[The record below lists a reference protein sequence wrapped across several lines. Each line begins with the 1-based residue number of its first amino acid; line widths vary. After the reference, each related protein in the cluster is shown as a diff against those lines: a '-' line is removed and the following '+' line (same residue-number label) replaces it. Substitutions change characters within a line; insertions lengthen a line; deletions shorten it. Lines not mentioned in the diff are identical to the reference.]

1 MRDGL
6 QAANGSRHG
15 LRHQTAIDVAM
26 IGFGAIG
33 QTVYR
38 SVAADPQVHVSH
50 VIVPEHQ
57 ADAVREVV
65 GAQVDVVSSV
75 TALSSHPQFALEC
88 AGHSALVDHVVP
100 LLKSGTDCAV
110 ASIGALSDVALLDAL
125 FAAADEGDATLTLLS
140 GAIGGVDALAAAKLG
155 GLDEV
160 VYIGRKPPLGW
171 LGTPAEHVCDLHAMA
186 AERVIFEGSARDAAR
201 LFPKNA
207 NVAAT
212 IALAGLGLDET
223 KVRLIADPN
232 VTRNV
237 HRVVARGAFG
247 EMSLEMCGKPLPDN
261 PKTSAL
267 TAFSAIRALRNRA
280 ARCVI

>member
-1 MRDGL
+1 MRD
-6 QAANGSRHG
+6 AHAHG
-15 LRHQTAIDVAM
+15 HAPVDVAM

-33 QTVYR
+33 AAVYR
-38 SVAADPQVHVSH
+38 AVEHDAALRIAH

-57 ADAVREVV
+57 REAVQHALG
-65 GAQVDVVSSV
+65 GAVEVVSSV
-75 TALSSHPQFALEC
+75 QALAHRPQFALEC
-88 AGHSALVDHVVP
+88 AGHGALVDHVVP

-110 ASIGALSDVALLDAL
+110 ASIGALSDLALLDVL
-125 FAAADEGDATLTLLS
+125 LQAADEGGATLTLLS
-140 GAIGGVDALAAAKLG
+140 GAIGGIDALAAAKQG

-160 VYIGRKPPLGW
+160 LYVGRKPPPGW
-171 LGTPAEHVCDLHAMA
+171 LGTPAEALCDLRAMT
-186 AERVIFEGSARDAAR
+186 EEQTIFEGTARDAAR
-201 LFPKNA
+201 LYPKNA

-212 IALAGLGLDET
+212 VALAGLGLDRT
-223 KVRLIADPN
+223 RVRLIADPE

-237 HRVVARGAFG
+237 HRITARGAFG
-247 EMSLEMCGKPLPDN
+247 EMSLEMSGKPLPDN

>member
-1 MRDGL
+1 MR
-6 QAANGSRHG
+6 NGHAHHG
-15 LRHQTAIDVAM
+15 HGPVDVAM

-33 QTVYR
+33 AAVYR
-38 SVAADPQVHVSH
+38 AVEHDASLRVAH

-57 ADAVREVV
+57 RDAVQRDLG
-65 GAQVDVVSSV
+65 GAVEVVSSV
-75 TALSSHPQFALEC
+75 DALACCPEFALEC

-110 ASIGALSDVALLDAL
+110 ASIGALSDLALLDAL
-125 FAAADEGDATLTLLS
+125 SQAADEGDATLTLLS
-140 GAIGGVDALAAAKLG
+140 GAIGGIDALASAKQG

-160 VYIGRKPPLGW
+160 LYVGRKPPLGW
-171 LGTPAEHVCDLHAMA
+171 LGTPAEALCDLRTMT
-186 AERVIFEGSARDAAR
+186 EEKVIFEGSARDAAR
-201 LFPKNA
+201 LYPKNA

-212 IALAGLGLDET
+212 VALAGVGLDAT
-223 KVRLIADPN
+223 RVRLIADPA
-232 VTRNV
+232 VARNV
-237 HRVVARGAFG
+237 HRITARGAFG
-247 EMSLEMCGKPLPDN
+247 EMSLEMSGKPLPDN

>member
-1 MRDGL
+1 MHEPGY
-6 QAANGSRHG
+6 AGHHAPV
-15 LRHQTAIDVAM
+15 DVAM

-33 QTVYR
+33 QAVYR
-38 SVAADPQVHVSH
+38 AVAADPTVRVSH
-50 VIVPEHQ
+50 VIVPERHM
-57 ADAVREVV
+57 ASVREVV
-65 GAQVDVVSSV
+65 GASVDVVTSV
-75 TALSSHPQFALEC
+75 SALSRQPHFALEC

-100 LLKSGTDCAV
+100 LLKAGTDCAV
-110 ASIGALSDVALLDAL
+110 ASIGALSDMMLLDAL
-125 FAAADEGDATLTLLS
+125 SAAADEGDATLTLLS

-160 VYIGRKPPLGW
+160 LYTGRKPPAGW
-171 LGTPAEHVCDLHAMA
+171 LGTPAEQVCDLHALNE
-186 AERVIFEGSARDAAR
+186 ERVIFEGSAREAAR
-201 LFPKNA
+201 LYPKNA

-212 IALAGLGLDET
+212 IALAGLGLDHT
-223 KVRLIADPN
+223 TVRLIADPN

-237 HRVVARGAFG
+237 HRIVARGAFG

-267 TAFSAIRALRNRA
+267 TAYSAMRALRNRA

>member
-1 MRDGL
+1 MRDRQHMGHH
-6 QAANGSRHG
+6 APV
-15 LRHQTAIDVAM
+15 DVAM

-33 QTVYR
+33 QAVYR
-38 SVAADPQVHVSH
+38 SVVADPQVRVSH
-50 VIVPEHQ
+50 VIVPERH
-57 ADAVREVV
+57 ATSVREVV
-65 GAQVDVVSSV
+65 GASVDVVSSV
-75 TALSSHPQFALEC
+75 AALNSRPQFALEC

-100 LLKSGTDCAV
+100 LLKAGTDCAV
-110 ASIGALSDVALLDAL
+110 ASIGALSDVMLLDAL
-125 FAAADEGDATLTLLS
+125 SAAADEGDATLTLLS

-160 VYIGRKPPLGW
+160 LYTGRKPPTGW
-171 LGTPAEHVCDLHAMA
+171 LGTPAEDICDLQTLTE
-186 AERVIFEGSARDAAR
+186 ERIIFEGSAREAAR
-201 LFPKNA
+201 LYPKNA

-212 IALAGLGLDET
+212 IALAGLGLDQT
-223 KVRLIADPN
+223 IVRLIADPA

-237 HRVVARGAFG
+237 HRILARGAFG

>member
-1 MRDGL
+1 MR
-6 QAANGSRHG
+6 NGHAHHG
-15 LRHQTAIDVAM
+15 HGPVDVAM

-33 QTVYR
+33 AAVYR
-38 SVAADPQVHVSH
+38 AVEHDASLRVAH

-57 ADAVREVV
+57 RDAVQRDLG
-65 GAQVDVVSSV
+65 GAVEVVSSV
-75 TALSSHPQFALEC
+75 DALACRPEFALEC

-110 ASIGALSDVALLDAL
+110 ASIGALSDLALLDAL
-125 FAAADEGDATLTLLS
+125 SQAADEGDATLTLLS
-140 GAIGGVDALAAAKLG
+140 GAIGGIDALASARQG

-160 VYIGRKPPLGW
+160 LYVGRKPPLGW
-171 LGTPAEHVCDLHAMA
+171 LGTPAEALCDLRTMT
-186 AERVIFEGSARDAAR
+186 EEKVIFEGTARDAAR
-201 LFPKNA
+201 LYPKNA

-212 IALAGLGLDET
+212 VALAGVGLDAT
-223 KVRLIADPN
+223 RVRLIADPA
-232 VTRNV
+232 VARNV
-237 HRVVARGAFG
+237 HRITARGAFG
-247 EMSLEMCGKPLPDN
+247 EMSLEMSGKPLPDN